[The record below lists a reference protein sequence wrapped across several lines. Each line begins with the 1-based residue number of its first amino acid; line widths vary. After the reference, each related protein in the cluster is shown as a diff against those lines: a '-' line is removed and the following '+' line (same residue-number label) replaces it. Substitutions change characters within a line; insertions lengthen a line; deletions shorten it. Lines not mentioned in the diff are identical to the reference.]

1 MILKTLKQK
10 PKISLI
16 LDDEFIQYCELNDIK
31 DIEKFATELY
41 QKGFT
46 IVKYGELPDQVKAKV
61 VNIKGYQPKVFVD
74 DVEIEDP
81 SVIDVSTKI
90 QKSKTVIKTNKV
102 DNKDIYDE

>member
-31 DIEKFATELY
+31 DIEKFAREVF

-46 IVKYGELPDQVKAKV
+46 IVKYGELPDQVKAKIMNV
-61 VNIKGYQPKVFVD
+61 KKYQPNIFVD
-74 DVEIEDP
+74 DVEIEEPPIIDP
-81 SVIDVSTKI
+81 PSR
-90 QKSKTVIKTNKV
+90 IKTNIKV
-102 DNKDIYDE
+102 NKADNKDIYDE